1 MGDLGIALV
10 AGGLTT
16 LNPCVFPILPL
27 VIGAAVQANRLAPVL
42 MGLGMATSFALLGV
56 SIGYLTDVL
65 NIDQDAIRT
74 GSAVLLVVFGLVLL
88 VPKAKELFTRAISP
102 VANRANTMGDSV
114 DQSSIG
120 GAFAMGMLL
129 GLVWT
134 PCSGPLLASTL
145 ALAADGGAAQAGIT
159 LGVFGFGAAVPLML
173 VGYLG
178 RGSLTTLRG
187 WVLRHGDQ
195 AQKVMGVLLVAVGVM
210 VLAGID
216 KQLEAALNAV
226 LPQSWF
232 ELTTRF

>member
-42 MGLGMATSFALLGV
+42 MGVGMATSFALLGA
-56 SIGYLTDVL
+56 SIGFLTDVL

-74 GSAVLLVVFGLVLL
+74 ASAVLLIVFGLAL
-88 VPKAKELFTRAISP
+88 VVPQAKAVFTRLVSP
-102 VANRANTMGDSV
+102 MADRANTLSAGV
-114 DQSSIG
+114 NQSSAIG
-120 GAFAMGMLL
+120 AYFMGMLL

-145 ALAADGGAAQAGIT
+145 ALAAEGGAAKAGIT
-159 LGVFGFGAAVPLML
+159 LGIFGFGAAIPLMA

-178 RGSLTTLRG
+178 RNSLGSLRA
-187 WVLRHGDQ
+187 WVLAHGDK
-195 AQKVMGVLLVAVGVM
+195 AQKVMGVLLAAVGVM
-210 VLAGID
+210 VLAGLD
-216 KQLEAALNAV
+216 KQLEAAVNQV

-232 ELTTRF
+232 ELTTSF